1 MLKPRVFIIIPVH
14 NRREVTL
21 ACLANLQQT
30 GDLANF
36 QVVVVDD
43 GSTDGTAE
51 AVRSS
56 YPEVKILSGD
66 GNLWWA
72 GAIALGMQY
81 ALDQEAK
88 YIFWLNDDCLPQG
101 NCLPKMLEFLQQQPR
116 AVVGAS
122 CWEKSTSYT
131 YGC

>member
-56 YPEVKILSGD
+56 YPEVKCLAMAICGGQGRS
-66 GNLWWA
+66 LW
-72 GAIALGMQY
+72 GC
-81 ALDQEAK
+81 
-88 YIFWLNDDCLPQG
+88 N
-101 NCLPKMLEFLQQQPR
+101 ML
-116 AVVGAS
+116 
-122 CWEKSTSYT
+122 
-131 YGC
+131 